1 MDFNAHC
8 QIHSVEANLKFKFL
22 ILSTIGKCPHLL
34 KWVIVRIAAYF
45 CASLSQIWIP
55 DFKLNRD
62 LVKIHTF
69 IIQKSYLRKYL
80 RLRWILSQVS
90 T

>member
-1 MDFNAHC
+1 MDFSAHC
-8 QIHSVEANLKFKFL
+8 QILSVEANLKFKFL

-55 DFKLNRD
+55 E
-62 LVKIHTF
+62 IEYY
-69 IIQKSYLRKYL
+69 QK
-80 RLRWILSQVS
+80 VS
-90 T
+90 SNAQIGPLKAKKQQRT